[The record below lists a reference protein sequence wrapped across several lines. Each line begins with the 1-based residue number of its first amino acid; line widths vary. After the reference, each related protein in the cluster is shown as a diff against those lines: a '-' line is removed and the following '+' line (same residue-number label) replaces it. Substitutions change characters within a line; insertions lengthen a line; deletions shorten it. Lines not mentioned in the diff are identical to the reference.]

1 MLYISRRIGEPIL
14 IDGKIEVVL
23 HQISGK
29 QVKLGV
35 LAPKNTSVYRKELL
49 EKILE
54 ENKMAYEAARNLFV
68 SDDKTDEK
76 EEKNPMSELRNKLS
90 TLNSLLHK
98 SIIEVKR
105 GDTININS
113 IFKIMADIEPIL
125 LGNDDPIVKDI
136 VDGLVEKYDE
146 LIMEI
151 RKKQQDLD
159 DELTKLRNNMKG
171 NRVYGNE

>member
-1 MLYISRRIGEPIL
+1 
-14 IDGKIEVVL
+14 
-23 HQISGK
+23 
-29 QVKLGV
+29 
-35 LAPKNTSVYRKELL
+35 
-49 EKILE
+49 
-54 ENKMAYEAARNLFV
+54 MAYEAAKNLFV
-68 SDDKTDEK
+68 NDTNKSEG
-76 EEKNPMSELRNKLS
+76 EEKTPMSELRNKLS

-98 SIIEVKR
+98 SIVEVKR

-125 LGNDDPIVKDI
+125 AGNDDPIVKEI

-159 DELTKLRNNMKG
+159 DELSKLRNNMKASK
-171 NRVYGNE
+171 VYKNE

>member
-1 MLYISRRIGEPIL
+1 MLYISRRIGESIL

-23 HQISGK
+23 YQISGK

-54 ENKMAYEAARNLFV
+54 ENKMAYEAAKNLFV
-68 SDDKTDEK
+68 NDTNKSEG
-76 EEKNPMSELRNKLS
+76 EEKTPMSELRNKLS

-98 SIIEVKR
+98 SIVEVKR

-125 LGNDDPIVKDI
+125 AGNDDPIVKEI

-159 DELTKLRNNMKG
+159 DELSKLRNNMKASK
-171 NRVYGNE
+171 VYKNE